1 MDDVT
6 EQLNLRT
13 SIPAVLCGPF

>member
-6 EQLNLRT
+6 EQLKLRT
-13 SIPAVLCGPF
+13 SIPAVLCGPS